1 MFGLFRSY
9 FCLHPTINGYRHDP
23 DLRELSLG
31 DRIVRDLYLSVEK
44 GRRRIISFVS
54 MVPPLLFVCT
64 LNSLG

>member
-9 FCLHPTINGYRHDP
+9 FCLHPTINGYRRDP

-31 DRIVRDLYLSVEK
+31 DRIVRDLYL
-44 GRRRIISFVS
+44 RR
-54 MVPPLLFVCT
+54 T